1 MTLIEFYFSCSI
13 SFPHISVG
21 GYIVTHN
28 IVKCE
33 NAISCRANLVA
44 RDAEE
49 YVVEKKEAGAKWA
62 SRPGRG
68 LYRRI
73 IAKDARAVRDFV
85 LDKIIL
91 APGNEV
97 TRALTTRRL
106 IANYESESFPPVF
119 YLLAHIATRL
129 SSDFL

>member
-1 MTLIEFYFSCSI
+1 M
-13 SFPHISVG
+13 
-21 GYIVTHN
+21 
-28 IVKCE
+28 
-33 NAISCRANLVA
+33 
-44 RDAEE
+44 
-49 YVVEKKEAGAKWA
+49 KWA

-73 IAKDARAVRDFV
+73 IAKDTRAVRDFV

-106 IANYESESFPPVF
+106 IANYEPESFPPF
-119 YLLAHIATRL
+119 LASRMHRNELIVRSTIFF
-129 SSDFL
+129 FLGKP